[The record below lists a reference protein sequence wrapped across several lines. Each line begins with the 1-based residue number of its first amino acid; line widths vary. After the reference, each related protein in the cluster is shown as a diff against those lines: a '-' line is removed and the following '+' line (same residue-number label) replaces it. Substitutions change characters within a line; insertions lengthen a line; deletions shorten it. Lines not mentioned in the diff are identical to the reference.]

1 MNKVVKL
8 GKLLRDS
15 RVTDG
20 IKSLAEIQGNNSN
33 IAVGS
38 KERLLTY
45 DVQCYCPQILPYTQE
60 IRGKKNSKNRSRQ
73 WSSRGQNCTKLICAG
88 LGLGL
93 HWGSL
98 QSSPDPIASG
108 RGLAAPAKEPTPP
121 RPLCY

>member
-38 KERLLTY
+38 KECLLTY

-60 IRGKKNSKNRSRQ
+60 IRGKKIAK
-73 WSSRGQNCTKLICAG
+73 IIA
-88 LGLGL
+88 
-93 HWGSL
+93 
-98 QSSPDPIASG
+98 ASG
-108 RGLAAPAKEPTPP
+108 HQEVKIVQN
-121 RPLCY
+121 